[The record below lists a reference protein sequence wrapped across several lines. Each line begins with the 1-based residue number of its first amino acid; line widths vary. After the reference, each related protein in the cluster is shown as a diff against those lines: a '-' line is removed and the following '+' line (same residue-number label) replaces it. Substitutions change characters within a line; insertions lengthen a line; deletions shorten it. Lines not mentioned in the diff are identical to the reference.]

1 MNFEFWN
8 VFLNDLFF
16 LFSGSLFVLY
26 IVTLSLSIMEVMKHI
41 RKTKN
46 FDYRSLLSF
55 PKLPSVSIIAPAY
68 NEEKT
73 IIENIKCLL
82 SLQYLDYEIII
93 VNDGSKDSTLATI
106 IQYFGLIKVERAYDL
121 KIPCAKIRGVYQ
133 SNNPAY
139 HNLLIVDKENGGK
152 ADALNSGINVSRK
165 DLFLAIDVD
174 CIIEPDAILKMV
186 RPFID
191 DSTHKVIVS
200 GGVVR
205 VANSCEVAHGTIVKV
220 NYPENFWARFQV
232 MEYFRAFTIGR
243 MAWTKLN
250 GLLMVSG
257 AFGLFDRDAVIK
269 VGGYDKSTVGED
281 LELVVR
287 MRKYMYEAGIKH
299 RVAFIPDPLCWTEVP
314 ESYKIL
320 SRQRNRWTRGAID
333 TIKKHR
339 KMFFNPKYGIVGMA
353 SFPYW
358 VIYEWLSPIIELIG
372 ILFLLLVVVLNMYN
386 IKIMALIILFVIT
399 FSLLFSTIA
408 IYIEAYTYY
417 KYRGIKYMFLAFL
430 YVFLEMIIYQPANF
444 YFSLTGNF
452 DYFFKRNKKGW
463 GTMTRTGFAA
473 KKTN

>member
-1 MNFEFWN
+1 MNFEFWD
-8 VFLNDLFF
+8 VFFNDFFF

-26 IVTLSLSIMEVMKHI
+26 MVTLSLSIIEVKKHI
-41 RKTKN
+41 RKTKG

-73 IIENIKCLL
+73 IVENIKCLL
-82 SLQYLDYEIII
+82 SLQYIDFEIII
-93 VNDGSKDSTLATI
+93 VNDGSKDNTLATI
-106 IQYFGLIKVERAYDL
+106 IQHFGLIKVERAYEL
-121 KIPCAKIRGVYQ
+121 KIPCAKIRGIYQ

-191 DSTHKVIVS
+191 DPTHKVIVS

-220 NYPENFWARFQV
+220 NYPKNFWVRFQV
-232 MEYFRAFTIGR
+232 MEYLRAFTIGR

-257 AFGLFDRDAVIK
+257 AFGLFDRDVVIK
-269 VGGYDKSTVGED
+269 VGGYDKTTVGED

-287 MRKYMYEAGIKH
+287 MRKYMYEAGVKH

-339 KMFFNPKYGIVGMA
+339 SMFFNPKYGIVGLA

-358 VIYEWLSPIIELIG
+358 VIYEWLTPIIELIG
-372 ILFLLLVVVLNMYN
+372 ILFLLLIVVFNMYN
-386 IKIMALIILFVIT
+386 IKVMALIILFVIT

-408 IYIEAYTYY
+408 IYIEVYTYY
-417 KYRGIKYMFLAFL
+417 KYRGIKYMLLAFL
-430 YVFLEMIIYQPANF
+430 YIFLEMLIYQPTNF

>member
-1 MNFEFWN
+1 MNFEFWD
-8 VFLNDLFF
+8 VFFNDFFF

-26 IVTLSLSIMEVMKHI
+26 MVTLSLSIMEVKKHI
-41 RKTKN
+41 RKTKG

-73 IIENIKCLL
+73 IVENIKCLL
-82 SLQYLDYEIII
+82 SLQYLDFEIII
-93 VNDGSKDSTLATI
+93 VNDGSKDNTLATI
-106 IQYFGLIKVERAYDL
+106 IQHFGLIKVERAYEL
-121 KIPCAKIRGVYQ
+121 KIPCAKIRGIYQ

-191 DSTHKVIVS
+191 DPTHKVIVS

-220 NYPENFWARFQV
+220 NYPKNFWARFQV
-232 MEYFRAFTIGR
+232 MEYLRAFTIGR

-257 AFGLFDRDAVIK
+257 AFGLFDRDVVIK
-269 VGGYDKSTVGED
+269 VGGYDKTTVGED

-287 MRKYMYEAGIKH
+287 MRKYMYEAGVKH

-339 KMFFNPKYGIVGMA
+339 SMFFNPKYGIVGLA

-358 VIYEWLSPIIELIG
+358 VIYEWLTPIIELIG
-372 ILFLLLVVVLNMYN
+372 ILFLLLIVVFNMYN
-386 IKIMALIILFVIT
+386 IKVMALIILFVIT
-399 FSLLFSTIA
+399 FPLLFSTIA
-408 IYIEAYTYY
+408 IYIEVYTYY
-417 KYRGIKYMFLAFL
+417 KYRGIKYMLLAFL
-430 YVFLEMIIYQPANF
+430 YIFLEMLIYQPTNF

>member
-1 MNFEFWN
+1 
-8 VFLNDLFF
+8 
-16 LFSGSLFVLY
+16 
-26 IVTLSLSIMEVMKHI
+26 MEVKKHI
-41 RKTKN
+41 RKTKG

-73 IIENIKCLL
+73 IVENIKCLL
-82 SLQYLDYEIII
+82 SLQYIDFEIII
-93 VNDGSKDSTLATI
+93 VNDGSKDNTLATI
-106 IQYFGLIKVERAYDL
+106 IQHFGLIKVERAYEL
-121 KIPCAKIRGVYQ
+121 KIPCAKIRGIYQ

-191 DSTHKVIVS
+191 DPTHKVIVS

-220 NYPENFWARFQV
+220 NYPKNFWARFQV
-232 MEYFRAFTIGR
+232 MEYLRAFTIGR

-257 AFGLFDRDAVIK
+257 AFGLFDRDVVIK
-269 VGGYDKSTVGED
+269 VGGYDKTTVGED

-287 MRKYMYEAGIKH
+287 MRKYMYEAGVKH

-339 KMFFNPKYGIVGMA
+339 SMFFNPKYGIVGLA

-358 VIYEWLSPIIELIG
+358 VIYEWLTPIIELIG
-372 ILFLLLVVVLNMYN
+372 ILFLLLIVVFNMYN
-386 IKIMALIILFVIT
+386 IKVMALIILFVIT

-408 IYIEAYTYY
+408 IYIEVYTYY
-417 KYRGIKYMFLAFL
+417 KYRGIKYMLLAFL
-430 YVFLEMIIYQPANF
+430 YIFLEMLIYQPTNF

>member
-1 MNFEFWN
+1 MNFEFWD
-8 VFLNDLFF
+8 VFFNDFFF

-26 IVTLSLSIMEVMKHI
+26 MVTLSLSIMEVKKHI
-41 RKTKN
+41 RKTKG

-73 IIENIKCLL
+73 IVENIKCLL
-82 SLQYLDYEIII
+82 SLQYIDFEIII
-93 VNDGSKDSTLATI
+93 VNDGSKDNTLATI
-106 IQYFGLIKVERAYDL
+106 IQHFGLIKVERAYEL
-121 KIPCAKIRGVYQ
+121 KIPCAKIRGIYQ

-174 CIIEPDAILKMV
+174 CIIEPDAILKLV

-191 DSTHKVIVS
+191 DPTHKVIVS

-220 NYPENFWARFQV
+220 NYPKNFWARFQV
-232 MEYFRAFTIGR
+232 MEYLRAFTIGR

-257 AFGLFDRDAVIK
+257 AFGLFDRDVVIK
-269 VGGYDKSTVGED
+269 VGGYDKTTVGED

-287 MRKYMYEAGIKH
+287 MRKYMYEAGVKH

-339 KMFFNPKYGIVGMA
+339 SMFFNPKYGIVGLA

-358 VIYEWLSPIIELIG
+358 VIYEWLTPIIELIG
-372 ILFLLLVVVLNMYN
+372 ILFLLLIVVFNMYN
-386 IKIMALIILFVIT
+386 IKVMALIILFVIT

-408 IYIEAYTYY
+408 IYIEVYTYY
-417 KYRGIKYMFLAFL
+417 KYRGIKYMLLAFL
-430 YVFLEMIIYQPANF
+430 YIFLEMLIYQPTNF

>member
-1 MNFEFWN
+1 MNFEFWD
-8 VFLNDLFF
+8 VFFNDFFF

-26 IVTLSLSIMEVMKHI
+26 MVTLSLSIMEVKKHI
-41 RKTKN
+41 RKTKG

-73 IIENIKCLL
+73 IVENIKCLL
-82 SLQYLDYEIII
+82 SLQYIDFEIII
-93 VNDGSKDSTLATI
+93 VNDGSKDNTLATI
-106 IQYFGLIKVERAYDL
+106 IQHFGLIKVERAYEL
-121 KIPCAKIRGVYQ
+121 KIPCAKIRGIYQ

-191 DSTHKVIVS
+191 DPTHKVIVS

-220 NYPENFWARFQV
+220 NYPKNFWARFQV
-232 MEYFRAFTIGR
+232 MEYLRAFTIGR

-257 AFGLFDRDAVIK
+257 AFGLFDRDVVIK
-269 VGGYDKSTVGED
+269 VGGYDKTTVGED

-287 MRKYMYEAGIKH
+287 MRKYMYEAGVKH

-339 KMFFNPKYGIVGMA
+339 SMFFNPKYGIVGLA

-358 VIYEWLSPIIELIG
+358 VIYEWLTPIIELIG
-372 ILFLLLVVVLNMYN
+372 ILFLLLIVVFNMYN
-386 IKIMALIILFVIT
+386 IKVMALIILFVIT

-408 IYIEAYTYY
+408 IYIEVYTYY
-417 KYRGIKYMFLAFL
+417 KYRGIKYMLLAFL
-430 YVFLEMIIYQPANF
+430 YIFLEMLIYQPTNF

>member
-73 IIENIKCLL
+73 IVENIKCLL
-82 SLQYLDYEIII
+82 SLQYLDFEIII
-93 VNDGSKDSTLATI
+93 VNDGSKDNTLATI
-106 IQYFGLIKVERAYDL
+106 IQHFGLIKVERAYDL
-121 KIPCAKIRGVYQ
+121 KIPCAKIRGIYQ

-139 HNLLIVDKENGGK
+139 HNLLVVDKENGGK

-191 DSTHKVIVS
+191 DPTHKVIVS

-220 NYPENFWARFQV
+220 NYPKNFWARFQV
-232 MEYFRAFTIGR
+232 MEYLRAFTIGR

-257 AFGLFDRDAVIK
+257 AFGLFDRDVVIK
-269 VGGYDKSTVGED
+269 VGGYDKTTVGED

-287 MRKYMYEAGIKH
+287 MRKYMYEAGVKH

-339 KMFFNPKYGIVGMA
+339 SMFFNPKYGIVGLA

-358 VIYEWLSPIIELIG
+358 VIYEWLTPIIELTG
-372 ILFLLLVVVLNMYN
+372 ILFLLLLVVFNMYN

-417 KYRGIKYMFLAFL
+417 KYRGIKYMLLAFL
-430 YVFLEMIIYQPANF
+430 YIFLEMIIYQPANF

>member
-1 MNFEFWN
+1 MNFEFWD
-8 VFLNDLFF
+8 VFFNDFFF

-26 IVTLSLSIMEVMKHI
+26 MVTLSLSIMEVKKHI
-41 RKTKN
+41 RKTKG

-73 IIENIKCLL
+73 IVENIKCLL
-82 SLQYLDYEIII
+82 SLQYIDFEIII
-93 VNDGSKDSTLATI
+93 VNDGSKDNTLATI
-106 IQYFGLIKVERAYDL
+106 IQHFGLIKVERAYEL
-121 KIPCAKIRGVYQ
+121 KIPCAKIRGIYQ

-191 DSTHKVIVS
+191 DPTHKVIVS

-220 NYPENFWARFQV
+220 NYPKNFWARFQV
-232 MEYFRAFTIGR
+232 MEYLRAFTIGR

-257 AFGLFDRDAVIK
+257 AFGLFDRDVVIK
-269 VGGYDKSTVGED
+269 VGGYDKTTVGED

-287 MRKYMYEAGIKH
+287 MRKYMYEAGVKH

-339 KMFFNPKYGIVGMA
+339 SMFFNPKYGIVGLA

-358 VIYEWLSPIIELIG
+358 VIYEWLTPIIELIG
-372 ILFLLLVVVLNMYN
+372 ILFLLLIVVFNMYN
-386 IKIMALIILFVIT
+386 IKVMALIILFVIT

-408 IYIEAYTYY
+408 IYIEVYTYY
-417 KYRGIKYMFLAFL
+417 H
-430 YVFLEMIIYQPANF
+430 
-444 YFSLTGNF
+444 
-452 DYFFKRNKKGW
+452 
-463 GTMTRTGFAA
+463 
-473 KKTN
+473 

>member
-1 MNFEFWN
+1 MNFEFWD
-8 VFLNDLFF
+8 VFFNDFFF

-26 IVTLSLSIMEVMKHI
+26 MVTLSLSIIEVKKHI
-41 RKTKN
+41 RKTKG

-73 IIENIKCLL
+73 IVENIKCLL
-82 SLQYLDYEIII
+82 SLQYIDFEIII
-93 VNDGSKDSTLATI
+93 VNDGSKDNTLATI
-106 IQYFGLIKVERAYDL
+106 IQHFGLIKVERAYEL
-121 KIPCAKIRGVYQ
+121 KIPCAKIRGIYQ

-191 DSTHKVIVS
+191 DPTHKVIVS

-220 NYPENFWARFQV
+220 NYPKNFWARFQV
-232 MEYFRAFTIGR
+232 MEYLRAFTIGR

-257 AFGLFDRDAVIK
+257 AFGLFDRDVVIK
-269 VGGYDKSTVGED
+269 VGGYDKTTVGED

-287 MRKYMYEAGIKH
+287 MRKYMYEAGVKH

-339 KMFFNPKYGIVGMA
+339 SMFFNPKYGIVGLA

-358 VIYEWLSPIIELIG
+358 VIYEWLTPIIELIG
-372 ILFLLLVVVLNMYN
+372 ILFLLLIVVFNMYN
-386 IKIMALIILFVIT
+386 IKVMALIILFVIT

-408 IYIEAYTYY
+408 IYIEVYTYY
-417 KYRGIKYMFLAFL
+417 KYRGIKYMLLAFL
-430 YVFLEMIIYQPANF
+430 YIFLEMLIYQPTNF